1 MMQRST
7 LVVCCAQVTV
17 ESGIVHDKLSCS
29 NIYNPWSNACN
40 TCSVLKEHAAY
51 RTLLLL
57 PPQSLLAV
65 TASDTKA
72 KDRDLAHG
80 VLATPL
86 TINGCG
92 FVPQVAIADIR
103 VTARKQFNW
112 GVEKLA
118 SPESL
123 SLKYD
128 QQGLVK

>member
-1 MMQRST
+1 VLSSSTLQPCYPDPWYIRST
-7 LVVCCAQVTV
+7 HLLTCLLLVLLV
-17 ESGIVHDKLSCS
+17 
-29 NIYNPWSNACN
+29 
-40 TCSVLKEHAAY
+40 
-51 RTLLLL
+51 LLLL
-57 PPQSLLAV
+57 LQSLLSV

-92 FVPQVAIADIR
+92 FVPQVSIADIR
-103 VTARKQFNW
+103 VTASKQFNW
-112 GVEKLA
+112 NVEKLA